1 MPHVSVSVAIW
12 RFSSYTISTILQN
25 KSYILYTLSHK
36 WDFISQSLPVGQ
48 FLEQYPM
55 LQRGQLLKQWDVGLV
70 SGGDTGG
77 SELLKQ

>member
-1 MPHVSVSVAIW
+1 MPHVSVIVAI
-12 RFSSYTISTILQN
+12 RIFSCCTISTI
-25 KSYILYTLSHK
+25 YTLSHK
-36 WDFISQSLPVGQ
+36 WDNITQSLPVGQ

>member
-1 MPHVSVSVAIW
+1 MLHCTLLHGCTL
-12 RFSSYTISTILQN
+12 RHLQF
-25 KSYILYTLSHK
+25 SHK
-36 WDFISQSLPVGQ
+36 KDLISQYLPVGQ

-55 LQRGQLLKQWDVGLV
+55 LQRGQLLKQCDVGLV

>member
-25 KSYILYTLSHK
+25 KYTLSHK
-36 WDFISQSLPVGQ
+36 WDIISQSLPVGQ